1 MRGGGDAVIKFFLG
15 VDSDGVKEGLH
26 SNFTRIFW
34 GASAVTVDDG
44 FVAVAGEGDAR
55 G

>member
-1 MRGGGDAVIKFFLG
+1 MRGGGDAVIKFFLA
-15 VDSDGVKEGLH
+15 VDGDGVKEGLH
-26 SNFTRIFW
+26 SNFTRISW